1 MVRISPRV
9 QYWRDKRRRGDFL
22 VAAACASAADAAACL
37 PLAPD
42 LILYHPAFA
51 SREGGDAG
59 MLSALAPLGNANEV
73 AGARLAGLPALCAP
87 CPVAMGACGSD
98 PFLLRGPAFAAWKA
112 AGLEGIANF
121 PTLGLVDGFFRAE
134 LESAGLGVGSEIA
147 FLRAAREAGF
157 FTVGFACS
165 PEDAAACAGTCDTLI
180 LHLGLASDHHP
191 KPLSD
196 ARVAWAAYYEATRAK
211 DGTGPLLFLHGD
223 HLNEPA
229 DEAARKGMDAEGCD
243 GLFLIGAIGVPG
255 GPERIKASRAA

>member
-1 MVRISPRV
+1 MIRVSPRV

-22 VAAACASAADAAACL
+22 FAAACATAAEAARCL
-37 PLAPD
+37 PSAPD

-51 SREGGDAG
+51 SRAGDDAG
-59 MLSALAPLGNANEV
+59 MLSALAPMGNANED
-73 AGARLAGLPALCAP
+73 AGAHLPGLPALCAP
-87 CPVAMGACGSD
+87 CPVAMGVCGSD

-134 LESAGLGVGSEIA
+134 LESAGLGVGAEIA

-165 PEDAAACAGTCDTLI
+165 PEDAAACAGACDTLI
-180 LHLGLASDHHP
+180 LHLGLASDHRP
-191 KPLSD
+191 KPLNE

-223 HLNEPA
+223 HLVAPV
-229 DEAARKGMDAEGCD
+229 DEAAWQGMDAEGCD
-243 GLFLIGAIGVPG
+243 GLFLTGTTG
-255 GPERIKASRAA
+255 GPERMKALRAA

>member
-1 MVRISPRV
+1 MFRNSPRV

-22 VAAACASAADAAACL
+22 FAAACATVAEAARCL
-37 PLAPD
+37 PSAPD

-51 SREGGDAG
+51 SRAGGDAG
-59 MLSALAPLGNANEV
+59 MLSALAPLGNANED
-73 AGARLAGLPALCAP
+73 AGAHLAGLPALCAP

-165 PEDAAACAGTCDTLI
+165 PEDAAACAHACDTLI
-180 LHLGLASDHHP
+180 LHLGLASDHRP
-191 KPLSD
+191 KPLSA
-196 ARVAWAAYYEATRAK
+196 ARAAWAGYYDATRAK
-211 DGTGPLLFLHGD
+211 DGSGPLLFLHGD
-223 HLNEPA
+223 HL
-229 DEAARKGMDAEGCD
+229 AAPGDGAAWQGMDAEGCD
-243 GLFLIGAIGVPG
+243 GLFLTGAAG
-255 GPERIKASRAA
+255 GPERMKALRAL